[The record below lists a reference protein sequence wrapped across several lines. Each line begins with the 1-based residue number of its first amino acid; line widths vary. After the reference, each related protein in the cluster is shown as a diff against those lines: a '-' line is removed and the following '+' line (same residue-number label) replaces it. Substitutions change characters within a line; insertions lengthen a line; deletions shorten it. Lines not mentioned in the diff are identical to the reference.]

1 MRTRQPCATRIP
13 PRIIINMKEQ
23 PASTSDDPHRCMG
36 GPLDGE
42 WHSQGSRF
50 KFDGRSIG
58 AKSGWYVL
66 EGTVYVWIPAP
77 DTVSG

>member
-1 MRTRQPCATRIP
+1 
-13 PRIIINMKEQ
+13 
-23 PASTSDDPHRCMG
+23 MG